1 MIIYRIDN
9 DVTNVTRFAS
19 AKAKATATVT
29 ELVSENGGKRA
40 DYVIKEID
48 LDTRKE
54 GLLDFLN
61 KLCEVKEERG
71 A

>member
-1 MIIYRIDN
+1 MIIYKIN
-9 DVTNVTRFAS
+9 GNGLTRFAS

-29 ELVSENGGKRA
+29 ELVSDNGGKRSEYA
-40 DYVIKEID
+40 ITEVD

-61 KLCEVKEERG
+61 KLCADKEGGE
-71 A
+71 